1 MGMAAARRIQPM
13 LANLRN
19 VLAIELLAACQGLDL
34 LAPLR
39 TGPETQKAYELLRA
53 TSKKVDADRALSGDI
68 AAVATRIAAGDF
80 SHLLR

>member
-53 TSKKVDADRALSGDI
+53 TSKKVDSDRSLSRDI
-68 AAVATRIAAGDF
+68 EGVAARIAAGDF
-80 SHLLR
+80 SNLLR

>member
-1 MGMAAARRIQPM
+1 MGMASARRIQPM

-39 TGPETQKAYELLRA
+39 TGPETQKAYELLRGV
-53 TSKKVDADRALSGDI
+53 SKKVDSDRALSRDI
-68 AAVATRIAAGDF
+68 EGVAARIAAGDF
-80 SHLLR
+80 SNLLR